1 MRISQYDRALQE
13 LARRSARKLY
23 SRRFSWPSRKAK
35 QQAMKDV
42 KWQCWLT
49 HEESATLDALRSQHG
64 DLSRYGLTRLAL
76 LSLAKAAEKE
86 TKETPYNGRT
96 DIESVLFPH

>member
-23 SRRFSWPSRKAK
+23 DRRTAWPSRRAQ

-42 KWQCWLT
+42 KWQCWLS
-49 HEESATLDALRSQHG
+49 HAESAALDALRAQHG
-64 DLSRYGLTRLAL
+64 DLTRYGLTRLAL
-76 LSLAKAAEKE
+76 LSLAKAAEKK

-96 DIESVLFPH
+96 DDTGPVWPR